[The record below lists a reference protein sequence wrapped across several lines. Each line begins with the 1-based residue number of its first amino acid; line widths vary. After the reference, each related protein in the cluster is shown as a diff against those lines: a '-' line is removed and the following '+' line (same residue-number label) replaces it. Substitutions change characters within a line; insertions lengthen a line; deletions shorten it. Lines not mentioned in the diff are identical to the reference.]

1 MQLSLKNRLRLISLL
16 PIVILFFVTSY
27 FVYTSYESYKAAQ
40 LLQNKLSTNRELND
54 LVNNISRERGMTV
67 IYLGNSSPNTLK
79 SLMKQR
85 KIVDSLAA
93 KYLSSINNSPALHDH
108 TNTTAQCPTC
118 ISTKKLNTALKE
130 IHTLRELVNKHQT
143 NFKDVYQN
151 VYGKTESI
159 AIKELEKI
167 TNEQLDTSINEY
179 ANKYIEFVRASE
191 YTAAERDYLSF
202 TIAKSTPL
210 KEDAINKWISL
221 IAKADALDYDTLKN
235 KTLVSKLNNIFQ
247 NEDAKE
253 LFEDINSERASILVA
268 ASKGNYE
275 TNAGVWFAMLS
286 EKINMISNA
295 EEVLLEAMDARAV
308 TIKIDALQLL
318 AITLTIWLVSVI
330 LAIFGFLLSNE
341 IARNILNLEN
351 VLKRVAD
358 DANEEAPKR
367 EINLH
372 TAKGTEEAYNLLEH
386 IIEQTKHDKEAAQE
400 ASEAKSMFLANMSHE
415 IRTPLNGI
423 VGFTE
428 LLKDT
433 GLQEEQAEF
442 VEIIEK
448 SSENLLEIIN
458 NILDLSKIESNKLEI
473 EDVIFNPIDEFESAI
488 EVYSVRASEKQI
500 DLGCFIDP
508 ELEQP
513 LKGDPT
519 KIKEVLINLLS
530 NAVKFTSSSGAINVD
545 IRKQPSVQDG
555 ITRIRFEVQD
565 SGIGVTSEQK
575 SKIFEA
581 FSQADT
587 SITRKYG
594 GTGLGLTISAR
605 FIELMGGQLDLQS
618 EPGEGTTFFFTIDF
632 EEIET
637 KNETLRGAYSSIN
650 ALILESDHKTKRQD
664 SYLLE
669 YLDFY
674 GVSYTKFKD
683 FTELET
689 LQKQINYDLLIADYE
704 HCSEKELKGYAALP
718 QKLILITKSFYM
730 KTIESFGIEIFKTI
744 YEPLNNTKLKVAL
757 ESYQTENFTAVTES
771 KKLPTNIDV
780 DSIKFNAR
788 VLVAEDNIINQKLIK
803 RTLEDLGLTVS
814 IASNGLEAFQKR
826 KDGDFDLIFMDIQ
839 MPFLD
844 GIEATKEIL
853 EFEEDYHR
861 IHVPIIA
868 LTANALKGD
877 RERFIEAGLDE
888 YTTKPLVRSEIVLL
902 LTHFLSDKIMTMQE
916 KTIQMQTPPAQEQ
929 TVSSENIEEDKEEN
943 KEELSQEIENEL
955 SNENTNEIEED
966 TQSQEDENE
975 HIEEIEEE
983 QPKQVQEYKADI
995 ILAKKTPFETRLF
1008 QKVLD
1013 SLGYSYEIAD
1023 SVTELESMIADNNY
1037 RIVLFDKE
1045 LKNLNLEAFTEL
1057 VKKVNEESGLPT
1069 YLILMN
1075 SGEDNSQDIAYVHE
1089 TIRNIVN
1096 KDLLRLVIE
1105 KFI

>member
-16 PIVILFFVTSY
+16 PIIILFFVTSY
-27 FVYTSYESYKAAQ
+27 YVYTSYENYRAAQ
-40 LLQNKLSTNRELND
+40 FIQNKLATNRQLND

-79 SLMKQR
+79 SLIKQR
-85 KIVDSLAA
+85 QIVDNIEKA
-93 KYLSSINNSPALHDH
+93 YLNSIEKTVSLHDH
-108 TNTTAQCPTC
+108 TQGRAKCQTC
-118 ISTKKLNTALKE
+118 VSTKKLTTALQEVKK
-130 IHTLRELVNKHQT
+130 IRALVDEHKT
-143 NFKDVYQN
+143 NFKEVYEDVYGAVQN
-151 VYGKTESI
+151 ISL
-159 AIKELEKI
+159 KELEKI
-167 TNEQLDTSINEY
+167 TDEQVDNKINEY
-179 ANKYIEFVRASE
+179 SNKYIEFVRANN
-191 YTAAERDYLSF
+191 YTAAERDYISYDIARSTALSE
-202 TIAKSTPL
+202 
-210 KEDAINKWISL
+210 EDINKWISF
-221 IAKADALDYDTLKN
+221 IAKADALDYDTIKSTKLI
-235 KTLVSKLNNIFQ
+235 SSLNNIFK

-253 LFEDINSERASILVA
+253 LFEDINTERATILIAA
-268 ASKGNYE
+268 ASGKYD

-295 EEVLLEAMDARAV
+295 ENTLLSAMDERAITV
-308 TIKIDALQLL
+308 KTDALQFL

-351 VLKRVAD
+351 VLKRVAEDTSD
-358 DANEEAPKR
+358 DEDNKT

-386 IIEQTKHDKEAAQE
+386 IIEQTRDDKEAAQE

-433 GLQEEQAEF
+433 GLEEEQTEF

-473 EDVIFNPIDEFESAI
+473 EDIVFNPMSEFESAV

-508 ELEQP
+508 QLEYS

-530 NAVKFTSSSGAINVD
+530 NAVKFTSSAGSINVD
-545 IRKQPSVQDG
+545 IRKQDSKQEG
-555 ITRIRFEVQD
+555 ITRVRFEVQD

-632 EEIET
+632 EETDTNIDTT
-637 KNETLRGAYSSIN
+637 KGAFSSIN
-650 ALILESDHKTKRQD
+650 ALILESKHKTKRQD
-664 SYLLE
+664 SYLQE
-669 YLDFY
+669 YLDYY
-674 GVSYTKFKD
+674 GVSYTQFKD
-683 FTELET
+683 LDELET
-689 LQKQINYDLLIADYE
+689 LQKQINYDLVFVDYE
-704 HCSEKELKGYAALP
+704 YSNEDELKTYSSLS

-730 KTIESFGIEIFKTI
+730 KNIDTLGLNIFKTI
-744 YEPLNNTKLKVAL
+744 YEPLNNVKLKTAL
-757 ESYQTENFTAVTES
+757 ENYQNENFNAKKEKKISSKPFDAVSS
-771 KKLPTNIDV
+771 KFDAK
-780 DSIKFNAR
+780 
-788 VLVAEDNIINQKLIK
+788 VLVAEDNVINQKLIK
-803 RTLEDLGLTVS
+803 RTLEDLGLKVS
-814 IASNGLEAFQKR
+814 IAANGLEAFQKR

-844 GIEATKEIL
+844 GIESTKEIL
-853 EFEEDYHR
+853 EFEEDNNR

-888 YTTKPLVRSEIVLL
+888 YTTKPLVRSEIVMLL
-902 LTHFLSDKIMTMQE
+902 NQFLSDKI
-916 KTIQMQTPPAQEQ
+916 
-929 TVSSENIEEDKEEN
+929 V
-943 KEELSQEIENEL
+943 
-955 SNENTNEIEED
+955 EIEEVEEVEEKEVEKEVEKIEKVVD
-966 TQSQEDENE
+966 EQEEKIIKDEVPQAHYN
-975 HIEEIEEE
+975 
-983 QPKQVQEYKADI
+983 ADI
-995 ILAKKTPFETRLF
+995 ILAKKSPFETKLF

-1013 SLGYSYEIAD
+1013 SLGYNYDIANNL
-1023 SVTELESMIADNNY
+1023 SELQDMVINNNY
-1037 RIVLFDKE
+1037 KVILFDRE
-1045 LKNLNLEAFTEL
+1045 LSNLNLETFSKL
-1057 VKKVNEESGLPT
+1057 VKSANQKSTLPS
-1069 YLILMN
+1069 YLVLMN
-1075 SGEDNSQDIAYVHE
+1075 DASTVENPDDIAYVHE
-1089 TIRNIVN
+1089 TIKNIVN
-1096 KDLLRLVIE
+1096 KDLLRLVVE

>member
-27 FVYTSYESYKAAQ
+27 FVYTSYDSYKAAQ

-54 LVNNISRERGMTV
+54 LLNNISRERGMTV
-67 IYLGNSSPNTLK
+67 IYLGNSSPKTLK
-79 SLMKQR
+79 SLVKQR
-85 KIVDSLAA
+85 KIVDALAK
-93 KYLSSINNSPALHDH
+93 KYFQSIKNIPSKLSS
-108 TNTTAQCPTC
+108 
-118 ISTKKLNTALKE
+118 ALKE
-130 IHTLRELVNKHQT
+130 IQQSRLLVDEHKIS
-143 NFKDVYQN
+143 FEDVYQN
-151 VYGKTESI
+151 VYAKAQNIT
-159 AIKELEKI
+159 IKELEKI
-167 TNEQLDTSINEY
+167 TNEQLDTNINEY

-191 YTAAERDYLSF
+191 YTAQERDYLSY

-210 KEDAINKWISL
+210 NEESINKWISL

-235 KTLVSKLNNIFQ
+235 KMLVSKLNNIFK

-253 LFEDINSERASILVA
+253 LFEDINSQRAAILVEA
-268 ASKGNYE
+268 AQGKYD

-295 EEVLLEAMDARAV
+295 EEILLETMDARAI
-308 TIKIDALQLL
+308 TIKTDALQLL
-318 AITLTIWLVSVI
+318 AITLTIWLISVI

-358 DANEEAPKR
+358 DTNDTSQKR

-386 IIEQTKHDKEAAQE
+386 IIEQTRLDKETAQE

-433 GLQEEQAEF
+433 GLQEEQGEF

-473 EDVIFNPIDEFESAI
+473 EDVIFNPIEEFESAV

-513 LKGDPT
+513 IKGDPT
-519 KIKEVLINLLS
+519 KIKEVIINLLS
-530 NAVKFTSSSGAINVD
+530 NAVKFTSSSGMINVD
-545 IRKQPSVQDG
+545 IRKQTSVQEG
-555 ITRIRFEVQD
+555 ITRVRFEVQD

-637 KNETLRGAYSSIN
+637 KNETLQGAYSSIN
-650 ALILESDHKTKRQD
+650 ALILESKHKTKRQD

-674 GVSYTKFKD
+674 GVSYTKYKD
-683 FTELET
+683 LAELES
-689 LQKQINYDLLIADYE
+689 LQKQINYDLLFVDYE
-704 HCSEKELKGYAALP
+704 HCSEKELKGYASLS

-730 KTIESFGIEIFKTI
+730 KTIESFGIEIFKTL
-744 YEPLNNTKLKVAL
+744 YEPLNNTKLKSAL
-757 ESYQTENFTAVTES
+757 ESYQSENFTAVTQER
-771 KKLPTNIDV
+771 KIPTNIDV
-780 DSIKFNAR
+780 ESAKFNAKI
-788 VLVAEDNIINQKLIK
+788 LVAEDNIINQKLIK

-888 YTTKPLVRSEIVLL
+888 YTTKPLVRSEIILL
-902 LTHFLSDKIMTMQE
+902 LTQFLSDKIIDVREEPEIKIEPEEEVTEEEVEVE
-916 KTIQMQTPPAQEQ
+916 KTEAA
-929 TVSSENIEEDKEEN
+929 VEE
-943 KEELSQEIENEL
+943 QEIV
-955 SNENTNEIEED
+955 
-966 TQSQEDENE
+966 
-975 HIEEIEEE
+975 EEE
-983 QPKQVQEYKADI
+983 ALLEVEEAEQEEEKQIPQQRQKQEYKADI
-995 ILAKKTPFETRLF
+995 ILAKKSPFETKLF

-1013 SLGYSYEIAD
+1013 SLGYSYDVAN
-1023 SVTELESMIADNNY
+1023 TTAELESMIADNNY
-1037 RIVLFDKE
+1037 RVILFDKE
-1045 LKNLNLEAFTEL
+1045 LQNLNIEAFSKL
-1057 VKKVNEESGLPT
+1057 VKSASQESNLPT
-1069 YLILMN
+1069 YLVSMN
-1075 SGEDNSQDIAYVHE
+1075 NNDNNGEDIAYVHE
-1089 TIRNIVN
+1089 SIRNIVN

>member
-40 LLQNKLSTNRELND
+40 ILQNKLTTNRELND
-54 LVNNISRERGMTV
+54 LLNNISRERGMTV
-67 IYLGNSSPNTLK
+67 IYLGNSSKNTLK
-79 SLMKQR
+79 SLTKQR
-85 KIVDSLAA
+85 KIVDTLAT
-93 KYLSSINNSPALHDH
+93 KYLKSIQNTPQLHDH
-108 TNTTAQCPTC
+108 SQGKEHCPTC
-118 ISTKKLNTALKE
+118 IATNKLSAALHEVQAIRK
-130 IHTLRELVNKHQT
+130 LVDEHKT
-143 NFKDVYQN
+143 DFETVYKN
-151 VYGKTESI
+151 VYGKVQNL

-167 TNEQLDTSINEY
+167 TNEQLDTKINDY
-179 ANKYIEFVRASE
+179 SNIYIEFVQASA
-191 YTAAERDYLSF
+191 YTAAERDYLSY

-210 KEDAINKWISL
+210 EEEEINKWISF
-221 IAKADALDYDTLKN
+221 IAKADALSYDTLKD
-235 KTLVSKLNNIFQ
+235 KSLKSKLDNIFK
-247 NEDAKE
+247 NEDAQE
-253 LFEDINSERASILVA
+253 LFEDINTERATILIA
-268 ASKGNYE
+268 AAEGKYD

-286 EKINMISNA
+286 EKINMITQAQN
-295 EEVLLEAMDARAV
+295 VLLEAMDQRAI
-308 TIKIDALQLL
+308 TIKTDALQFL
-318 AITLTIWLVSVI
+318 AITLTIWLISVI

-358 DANEEAPKR
+358 DADDESTKR

-386 IIEQTKHDKEAAQE
+386 IIEQTRHDKEAAQE

-473 EDVIFNPIDEFESAI
+473 EDVIFNPVDEFESAV

-530 NAVKFTSSSGAINVD
+530 NAVKFTSSSGSINVD
-545 IRKQPSVQDG
+545 IRKQPSVQEG
-555 ITRIRFEVQD
+555 ITRVRFEVQD

-632 EEIET
+632 EEVET
-637 KNETLRGAYSSIN
+637 KNESLKGAYSSIN
-650 ALILESDHKTKRQD
+650 ALILESTHKQKRQD

-674 GVSYTKFKD
+674 GVSYTKFKNI
-683 FTELET
+683 TELES
-689 LQKQINYDLLIADYE
+689 LKKQINYDLLFIDYE
-704 HCSEKELKGYAALP
+704 HCNEQELKEYASLS

-730 KTIESFGIEIFKTI
+730 KTIENFGIEIFKTI
-744 YEPLNNTKLKVAL
+744 YEPLNNTKLRVAL
-757 ESYQTENFTAVTES
+757 ESYQSES
-771 KKLPTNIDV
+771 FNASPQEKKLPANIDV
-780 DSIKFNAR
+780 DSAKFDAK

-814 IASNGLEAFQKR
+814 LASNGLEAFQKR

-877 RERFIEAGLDE
+877 RERFIAAGLDE

-902 LTHFLSDKIMTMQE
+902 LNKFLSDKIISPEERETSAHAE
-916 KTIQMQTPPAQEQ
+916 ATEPILEPAKEVPV
-929 TVSSENIEEDKEEN
+929 TEAVVEPMNEESVKEESMIEEPQTK
-943 KEELSQEIENEL
+943 SY
-955 SNENTNEIEED
+955 T
-966 TQSQEDENE
+966 
-975 HIEEIEEE
+975 
-983 QPKQVQEYKADI
+983 ADI
-995 ILAKKTPFETRLF
+995 LLVKKSPFETKLF

-1013 SLGYSYEIAD
+1013 SLGYSYETAN
-1023 SVTELESMIADNNY
+1023 SLLELESKVADNNY
-1037 RIVLFDKE
+1037 KVILFDKE
-1045 LKNLNLEAFTEL
+1045 LKNLNLEAFSKL
-1057 VKKVNEESGLPT
+1057 VKTASETSGLPT
-1069 YLILMN
+1069 YLVLMSSN
-1075 SGEDNSQDIAYVHE
+1075 EDQSDSIAYVHE

>member
-40 LLQNKLSTNRELND
+40 LLQNKLATNRELND

-67 IYLGNSSPNTLK
+67 MYLGNASPNTLK
-79 SLMKQR
+79 SLVKQR
-85 KIVDSLAA
+85 KIVDTLAA
-93 KYLSSINNSPALHDH
+93 KYLSSIKNAPALHKHDKG
-108 TNTTAQCPTC
+108 TAQCKTC
-118 ISTKKLNTALKE
+118 TVTTQLATALKE
-130 IHTLRELVNKHQT
+130 IQKIRKLVDTNQT
-143 NFKDVYQN
+143 DFNQVYEK
-151 VYGKTESI
+151 VYGKTQSI
-159 AIKELEKI
+159 AINELEHI
-167 TNEQLDTSINEY
+167 TNEQLDNNINQY
-179 ANKYIEFVRASE
+179 ANKYIEFVRASDF
-191 YTAAERDYLSF
+191 TANERDYLSY

-210 KEDAINKWISL
+210 EEDAINTWISF

-235 KTLVSKLNNIFQ
+235 KHLIDKLNEIFK

-253 LFEDINSERASILVA
+253 LFEDINSERAAILVA
-268 ASKGNYE
+268 AEKGNYD

-286 EKINMISNA
+286 EKINMITNA
-295 EEVLLEAMDARAV
+295 EDVLLHAMDSRAITV
-308 TIKIDALQLL
+308 KTDALQLL
-318 AITLTIWLVSVI
+318 AITLTIWLISVI

-341 IARNILNLEN
+341 IARNIFNLEN
-351 VLKRVAD
+351 VLRRVAD
-358 DANEEAPKR
+358 DTADETSKR

-386 IIEQTKHDKEAAQE
+386 IIEQTRRDKEAAQE

-442 VEIIEK
+442 VDIIEK

-473 EDVIFNPIDEFESAI
+473 EDVIFNPVDEFESAV

-530 NAVKFTSSSGAINVD
+530 NAVKFTSSSGSINVD
-545 IRKQPSVQDG
+545 IRKQPSVQEG

-605 FIELMGGQLDLQS
+605 FIELMGGQLDLES

-650 ALILESDHKTKRQD
+650 ALILESQHKTKRQD
-664 SYLLE
+664 SYLVE

-674 GVSYTKFKD
+674 GVSYTKFK
-683 FTELET
+683 TMSELET
-689 LQKQINYDLLIADYE
+689 LKKQINYDLLIVDYE
-704 HCSEKELKGYAALP
+704 HCGEKELKEYASLS

-757 ESYQTENFTAVTES
+757 EAYQNENFSAVLPE
-771 KKLPTNIDV
+771 KKIPSNIDV
-780 DSIKFNAR
+780 DHVKFDAK

-803 RTLEDLGLTVS
+803 RTLEDLGLQVS
-814 IASNGLEAFQKR
+814 LASNGLEAFQKR
-826 KDGDFDLIFMDIQ
+826 KDNDFDLIFMDIQ

-877 RERFIEAGLDE
+877 RERFLAAGLDE
-888 YTTKPLVRSEIVLL
+888 YTTKPLVRTEIVLL
-902 LTHFLSDKIMTMQE
+902 LTQFLADKIISPAESNTEPSTNEQ
-916 KTIQMQTPPAQEQ
+916 PPVNESAQEIAP
-929 TVSSENIEEDKEEN
+929 TAPEAATKEE
-943 KEELSQEIENEL
+943 S
-955 SNENTNEIEED
+955 
-966 TQSQEDENE
+966 TQSPVKSQ
-975 HIEEIEEE
+975 
-983 QPKQVQEYKADI
+983 QKYKADI
-995 ILAKKTPFETRLF
+995 ILAKKSPFETKLF

-1013 SLGYSYEIAD
+1013 SLGYSYDIAR
-1023 SVTELESMIADNNY
+1023 SSAELESMIADNNY
-1037 RIVLFDKE
+1037 KVILFDKE
-1045 LKNLNLEAFTEL
+1045 LAHLNLPQFAQL
-1057 VKKVNEESGLPT
+1057 VKSTVQASGLES
-1069 YLILMN
+1069 YLVLMN
-1075 SGEDNSQDIAYVHE
+1075 NGENNSDDIAYVHE

-1096 KDLLRLVIE
+1096 KDLLRLVLE

>member
-27 FVYTSYESYKAAQ
+27 FVYTSYENYKAAQ
-40 LLQNKLSTNRELND
+40 ILQNKLTTNRELNN
-54 LVNNISRERGMTV
+54 LLNNISRERGMTV
-67 IYLGNSSPNTLK
+67 MYLGNSSPNTLK
-79 SLMKQR
+79 SLTKQR
-85 KIVDSLAA
+85 KIVDTLAA
-93 KYLSSINNSPALHDH
+93 KYFKSIQDKKQSQSEATNRLIAALHEV
-108 TNTTAQCPTC
+108 QRLR
-118 ISTKKLNTALKE
+118 KLVDSHK
-130 IHTLRELVNKHQT
+130 T
-143 NFKDVYQN
+143 NFETVYQH
-151 VYGKTESI
+151 VYGKVQNL

-167 TNEQLDTSINEY
+167 TNEQLDNKINTY
-179 ANKYIEFVRASE
+179 SNIYIEFVRASE
-191 YTAAERDYLSF
+191 YTAAERDYLSYA
-202 TIAKSTPL
+202 IAKSTPL
-210 KEDAINKWISL
+210 EEEEINKWISF
-221 IAKADALDYDTLKN
+221 IAQADALNYDTLKD
-235 KTLVSKLNNIFQ
+235 KSLQSKLDNIFK
-247 NEDAKE
+247 NEDAQE
-253 LFEDINSERASILVA
+253 LFEDINTERATILIA
-268 ASKGNYE
+268 AAEGKYD

-286 EKINMISNA
+286 EKINMITQAQNI
-295 EEVLLEAMDARAV
+295 LLETMDQRAI
-308 TIKIDALQLL
+308 TIKTDALQFL
-318 AITLTIWLVSVI
+318 AITLTIWLISVI

-358 DANEEAPKR
+358 DADDETVKR

-386 IIEQTKHDKEAAQE
+386 IIEQTRHDKEAAQE

-473 EDVIFNPIDEFESAI
+473 EDVIFNPIDEFESAV

-530 NAVKFTSSSGAINVD
+530 NAVKFTSSSGSINVD
-545 IRKQPSVQDG
+545 IRKQPSVQEG
-555 ITRIRFEVQD
+555 ITRVKFEVQD

-618 EPGEGTTFFFTIDF
+618 EPGQGTTFFFTIDF
-632 EEIET
+632 EEVET
-637 KNETLRGAYSSIN
+637 RLESLKGTYSNIN
-650 ALILESDHKTKRQD
+650 ALILESTHKPKRQD
-664 SYLLE
+664 NYLLE

-674 GVSYTKFKD
+674 GVSYTKFKN
-683 FTELET
+683 FTELES
-689 LQKQINYDLLIADYE
+689 LKKQINYDLLFVDYE
-704 HCSEKELKGYAALP
+704 HCGEQELKEYASLS

-730 KTIESFGIEIFKTI
+730 KAIENFGIEIFKTI
-744 YEPLNNTKLKVAL
+744 YEPLNNTKLRVAL
-757 ESYQTENFTAVTES
+757 ESYQNESFTRVPQE

-780 DSIKFNAR
+780 DSAKFDAK

-814 IASNGLEAFQKR
+814 LASNGLEAFQKR

-877 RERFIEAGLDE
+877 RERFLAAGLDE

-902 LTHFLSDKIMTMQE
+902 LNKFLSDKIIPKEEAQKPKEEAVLNKKTEEASVEIAQE
-916 KTIQMQTPPAQEQ
+916 KEVPVPAQEEPQ
-929 TVSSENIEEDKEEN
+929 SE
-943 KEELSQEIENEL
+943 
-955 SNENTNEIEED
+955 TY
-966 TQSQEDENE
+966 T
-975 HIEEIEEE
+975 
-983 QPKQVQEYKADI
+983 ADI
-995 ILAKKTPFETRLF
+995 LLVKKSPFETKLF

-1013 SLGYSYEIAD
+1013 SLGYSYEVAN
-1023 SVTELESMIADNNY
+1023 TLLELESKVADNNY
-1037 RIVLFDKE
+1037 KIILFDKE
-1045 LKNLNLEAFTEL
+1045 LKNLNIEALAKL
-1057 VKKVNEESGLPT
+1057 VKTASEQSGLPT
-1069 YLILMN
+1069 YLVLMSN
-1075 SGEDNSQDIAYVHE
+1075 DEDHGEAIAYVHE

>member
-40 LLQNKLSTNRELND
+40 ILQNKLTTNRELND
-54 LVNNISRERGMTV
+54 LLNNISRERGMTV
-67 IYLGNSSPNTLK
+67 IYLGNASPNTLK
-79 SLMKQR
+79 SLTKQR
-85 KIVDSLAA
+85 KIVDTLAA
-93 KYLSSINNSPALHDH
+93 KYLKSIQSTPQLHDH
-108 TNTTAQCPTC
+108 SQGKEHCATC
-118 ISTKKLNTALKE
+118 QATKSLNTALHD
-130 IHTLRELVNKHQT
+130 IQATRALVDAHKT
-143 NFKDVYQN
+143 DFDTVYKN
-151 VYGKTESI
+151 VYGKVQNL
-159 AIKELEKI
+159 AIQELEKI
-167 TNEQLDTSINEY
+167 TNEQLDNKINDY
-179 ANKYIEFVRASE
+179 SNIYIEFVGASE
-191 YTAAERDYLSF
+191 YTAAERDYLSY

-210 KEDAINKWISL
+210 EEEEINKWISF
-221 IAKADALDYDTLKN
+221 IAKADALSYDTLKD
-235 KTLVSKLNNIFQ
+235 KSLTTALNNIFK
-247 NEDAKE
+247 NEDAQE
-253 LFEDINSERASILVA
+253 LFEDINTERATILIA
-268 ASKGNYE
+268 AAQGKYE

-286 EKINMISNA
+286 EKINMITQAQN
-295 EEVLLEAMDARAV
+295 VLLEAMDQRAITV
-308 TIKIDALQLL
+308 KTDALQLL
-318 AITLTIWLVSVI
+318 AITLTIWLISVI

-358 DANEEAPKR
+358 DTDDESTKR

-372 TAKGTEEAYNLLEH
+372 TAKGTEEAYSLLEH
-386 IIEQTKHDKEAAQE
+386 IIEQTRHDKEAAQE

-473 EDVIFNPIDEFESAI
+473 EDVIFNPVDEFESAV

-530 NAVKFTSSSGAINVD
+530 NAVKFTSSSGSINVD
-545 IRKQPSVQDG
+545 IRKQPSVQEG
-555 ITRIRFEVQD
+555 ITRVRFEVQD

-637 KNETLRGAYSSIN
+637 KNESLKGAYSSIN
-650 ALILESDHKTKRQD
+650 ALVLDSMHKPKRQD

-674 GVSYTKFKD
+674 GVSYTKFKNID
-683 FTELET
+683 ELES
-689 LQKQINYDLLIADYE
+689 LKQQINYDLLFVDYE
-704 HCSEKELKGYAALP
+704 HCNEQELKEYASLS
-718 QKLILITKSFYM
+718 QQLILITKSFYM
-730 KTIESFGIEIFKTI
+730 KTIENFGIEIFKTI

-757 ESYQTENFTAVTES
+757 ESYQNENFTALAQEKPLLS
-771 KKLPTNIDV
+771 NINIDTV
-780 DSIKFNAR
+780 RFDAK

-803 RTLEDLGLTVS
+803 RTLEDLGLKVS
-814 IASNGLEAFQKR
+814 LASNGLEAFQKR

-877 RERFIEAGLDE
+877 RERFLAAGLDE

-902 LTHFLSDKIMTMQE
+902 LNQFLSDKLVSTDELEAE
-916 KTIQMQTPPAQEQ
+916 KPL
-929 TVSSENIEEDKEEN
+929 SEEETQKEKSQQQLHEAEAAKPEIVEEKKEE
-943 KEELSQEIENEL
+943 KES
-955 SNENTNEIEED
+955 
-966 TQSQEDENE
+966 TQ
-975 HIEEIEEE
+975 
-983 QPKQVQEYKADI
+983 KEYTADI
-995 ILAKKTPFETRLF
+995 LLAKKSPFETKLF

-1013 SLGYSYEIAD
+1013 SLGYSYEVATTLSD
-1023 SVTELESMIADNNY
+1023 LESQVADKNY
-1037 RIVLFDKE
+1037 KVILFDKE
-1045 LKNLNLEAFTEL
+1045 IKNLHLETFSKL
-1057 VKKVNEESGLPT
+1057 VKTASQKSSLPS
-1069 YLILMN
+1069 YLVLMN
-1075 SGEDNSQDIAYVHE
+1075 NDEDHGDDIAYVHE